1 MFHIGRL
8 STVDLEEEITPE
20 EVNSV
25 FHQFIFIH
33 LKKKR
38 KLQNKGHLNSPYSSP
53 EEWLYCFDTAVVSV
67 LIFNVFVVFSCFAC

>member
-33 LKKKR
+33 FKKGNFKT
-38 KLQNKGHLNSPYSSP
+38 N
-53 EEWLYCFDTAVVSV
+53 DTSIALFPVQKSGFTV
-67 LIFNVFVVFSCFAC
+67 LTQL

>member
-25 FHQFIFIH
+25 FHQFICIH
-33 LKKKR
+33 FKTR
-38 KLQNKGHLNSPYSSP
+38 KLQNKGHINSSIVA
-53 EEWLYCFDTAVVSV
+53 LLF
-67 LIFNVFVVFSCFAC
+67 

>member
-33 LKKKR
+33 LKKKGNF
-38 KLQNKGHLNSPYSSP
+38 KTK
-53 EEWLYCFDTAVVSV
+53 DTSIALIPVQKSGFTV
-67 LIFNVFVVFSCFAC
+67 LTQL